1 MSFLRDFGL
10 VRDRSQEAV
19 LRERVNTL
27 QAALDTCKGAA
38 RRWNELRWA
47 VEATIAVVCLAI
59 GFALGSYSGSLKH
72 AGGDLL
78 AAVGV
83 ARSAPDPAVASAAFQ
98 KGDFPTALTLAQP
111 LAEQGNTSAQ
121 TILALIYYRGRGVTQ
136 NHHEAV
142 KWFRRAADQ
151 GDATAQFYLGVMFA
165 EGQGV
170 PQDYAEAAKWYRL
183 AAERGDAQ
191 AQYNLGL
198 AYIEG
203 EGVTPDNVAAHMWF
217 NLAAARFPATDTR
230 NRLAAVKNR
239 DVVAAK
245 MTPEQVA
252 EAQKLAREWAQQ

>member
-10 VRDRSQEAV
+10 VRDRSNEAA

-38 RRWNELRWA
+38 RRWSELRWA
-47 VEATIAVVCLAI
+47 AGATIAVVSLAV
-59 GFALGSYSGSLKH
+59 GFVLGSYSGSFKH

-78 AAVGV
+78 AAAGLTQP
-83 ARSAPDPAVASAAFQ
+83 APDPGAASAAFQ
-98 KGDFPTALTLAQP
+98 KGDFATALKLAQP
-111 LAEQGNTSAQ
+111 LAAQGNVGAQ
-121 TILALIYYRGRGVTQ
+121 VTLALLYYRGRGVAQ
-136 NHHEAV
+136 DHNEAV

-151 GDATAQFYLGVMFA
+151 GDPTAQFYLGVMFA

-183 AAERGDAQ
+183 AANRGDAQ

-198 AYIEG
+198 AYVEG

-230 NRLAAVKNR
+230 NRNAAVKNR
-239 DVVAAK
+239 DVVAGK